1 MDSEG
6 ADGGEGDSDRANGSC
21 ESRSVLSLSCVLS
34 CSLPPSETELH
45 SPSFSAHC
53 PRACCWSPS
62 RSCSWRAG
70 PAGSIFILNSGTMG
84 AGSDVFDTRDV
95 GGFASRA
102 DEERVLNVQGADTSG
117 LSVAE
122 SRVCCA
128 SSSCPLSLP
137 RRIGSVGDTQP
148 SSPSA
153 ISGLKLQP

>member
-6 ADGGEGDSDRANGSC
+6 AHGGEGDSDKANGSC
-21 ESRSVLSLSCVLS
+21 ESRSMLSLSCVLS
-34 CSLPPSETELH
+34 CSLPASETELH

-53 PRACCWSPS
+53 PRPCCWSPS
-62 RSCSWRAG
+62 RSCWRAG
-70 PAGSIFILNSGTMG
+70 PAGSIVILNSGTMG

-122 SRVCCA
+122 SRVCSA
-128 SSSCPLSLP
+128 SSSCPLLLP
-137 RRIGSVGDTQP
+137 RRIGSVGDSLR